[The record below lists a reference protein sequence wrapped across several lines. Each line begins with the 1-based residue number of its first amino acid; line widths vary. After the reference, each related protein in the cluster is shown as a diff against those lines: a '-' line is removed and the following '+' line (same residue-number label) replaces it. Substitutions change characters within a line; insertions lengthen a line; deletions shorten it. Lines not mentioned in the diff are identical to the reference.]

1 MENKYLPSVLLPPPL
16 QIPACFI
23 GSGVQPWAFLIF
35 CFCVFSR
42 DWQAARSPEYC
53 SINLFNM
60 LQKHLSAGTGSLV
73 MESQQVK
80 QTCPSDGGAGHRS
93 YYCTALCRRGTVP
106 GIEGGVP
113 PTPRSDPLQRQ
124 TDGQM
129 EELRGPFP
137 ENHHLLCALA
147 FWKDPF

>member
-1 MENKYLPSVLLPPPL
+1 MIQERAERNANEWRGGLRR
-16 QIPACFI
+16 
-23 GSGVQPWAFLIF
+23 GVW
-35 CFCVFSR
+35 R
-42 DWQAARSPEYC
+42 E
-53 SINLFNM
+53 
-60 LQKHLSAGTGSLV
+60 KHLSAGTGSLV

-80 QTCPSDGGAGHRS
+80 QTCPSDGGAGHRP
-93 YYCTALCRRGTVP
+93 YYSTALCRRGTVP

-137 ENHHLLCALA
+137 ENRHLLSIPNDPLLA
-147 FWKDPF
+147 MRNTVCVEWHQLLSGVVELLGVLHINQTANWIWGC